1 MHGKI
6 PIRKGRHLEQMRE
19 AGRVASDI
27 LKATAKAVEPGATTR
42 DVEEVAIRLIEE
54 AGCESAFH
62 GYRNFPGHICI
73 SLNEE
78 VVHGIGS
85 DRRVIQ
91 YGDIL
96 KIDVGIVKD
105 GWVGDNALTVPVGE
119 IDPEVRRLL
128 EVTEESLHVAI
139 EHARAGGRLGELCHA
154 VEKHVLGNGFSVV
167 REYVGHGVGR
177 KLHEEPQ
184 VPNHWNFGRD
194 GKGVALQEGMI
205 LAIEPMVNLG
215 TEKTRT
221 LADRWTV
228 VTLDG
233 KPSAHFE
240 HTVLVGREG
249 GEILTP
255 RPRFAGG

>member
-1 MHGKI
+1 MQAKI

-27 LKATAKAVEPGATTR
+27 LKATAKVVEPGVTTR
-42 DVEEVAIRLIEE
+42 DVEEVAIGLIEE

-85 DRRVIQ
+85 QQRTIQ

-105 GWVGDNALTVPVGE
+105 GWVGDNALTVPVGD

-128 EVTEESLHVAI
+128 QVTEESLYVAI
-139 EHARAGGRLGELCHA
+139 DHARAGGRLGELCHS
-154 VEKHVLGNGFSVV
+154 VEKHILGNGFSVV

-194 GKGVALQEGMI
+194 GKGAMLREGMI

-240 HTVLVGREG
+240 HTVLVGPDG